1 MAVKIE
7 IVITTQQ
14 GKLMHDV
21 KASGGAVYT
30 ANEKQEVM
38 ALVQV
43 IKHYLAQEQYDLCFH
58 TQEVNQHVH

>member
-7 IVITTQQ
+7 IVITTHQ

-43 IKHYLAQEQYDLCFH
+43 IQHYLAQGHDLCFH
-58 TQEVNQHVH
+58 TQEVNQYVH

>member
-7 IVITTQQ
+7 IVITTHQ

-43 IKHYLAQEQYDLCFH
+43 IKHYLAQQYDLCFH